1 MSTDR
6 ATVWSV
12 TQQVA
17 DENEAKE
24 FMAKQT
30 PPGWRLE
37 GQVEKAPTTGQ
48 LHLQLL
54 LKTPQVRF
62 SAVKKQFPRAH
73 IEVARDNLAL
83 ARYVHKEESR
93 VTSVEHTATP
103 TVWDFNG
110 MVLEKWDCEEF
121 EKFAS
126 VTDWRSASDDMAML
140 YVDKLIG
147 DMIESGVRG
156 AEYMGVNP
164 MIRSSWKKFWKQMVY
179 RQIYKAMRTE

>member
-1 MSTDR
+1 MSTER
-6 ATVWSV
+6 ATVWSI

-17 DENEAKE
+17 DEDEAKE
-24 FMAKQT
+24 FMARQS

-37 GQVEKAPTTGQ
+37 GQVERAPTTGK

-62 SAVKKQFPRAH
+62 SAVKKQYPQAH
-73 IEVARDNLAL
+73 IEVARDDKAL
-83 ARYVHKEESR
+83 ARYVHKDESR
-93 VTSVEHTATP
+93 VMGVEHTATP

-121 EKFAS
+121 EKFAK
-126 VTDWRSASDDMAML
+126 VTEWNRATDEMAMT

-147 DMIESGVRG
+147 ELIESGVRG

-164 MIRSSWKKFWKQMVY
+164 MIRSSWKKFWRQMVY
-179 RQIYKAMRTE
+179 RQIYKAMRT

>member
-6 ATVWSV
+6 ASCWSI
-12 TQQVA
+12 TQQI
-17 DENEAKE
+17 DTEEDGRT
-24 FMAKQT
+24 FMSRQL
-30 PPGWRLE
+30 PPGWKLQ
-37 GQVEKAPTTGQ
+37 GQVEKAPSTGK

-62 SAVKKQFPRAH
+62 SAVKKIFTQAH
-73 IEVARDNLAL
+73 IEQARDERAL
-83 ARYVHKEESR
+83 AIYVHKEESR
-93 VTSVEHTATP
+93 VRSVEHTATP
-103 TVWDFNG
+103 TLWDFNT
-110 MVLEKWDCEEF
+110 MVLDKWDCAEF
-121 EKFAS
+121 EKFAGT
-126 VTDWRSASDDMAML
+126 TDWRRASDEMAML